1 MMTVSELKYRYFFEA
16 MGKVAPSAA
25 TNSLPT
31 LANIAWSP
39 IKSPPSYWNKQN
51 LPVGSHFSAARG
63 NDRLLFEL
71 AYQLESAKPWAN
83 KKAPI
88 AL

>member
-1 MMTVSELKYRYFFEA
+1 MTINELKRRDFFKV
-16 MGKVAPSAA
+16 MGKGAVSAA

-31 LANIAWSP
+31 LANIACSP

-71 AYQLESAKPWAN
+71 ACQLESAKPWAN